1 MLIQGSKLDDFKTER
16 KDLMPPLPMPYRL
29 VPLLFYLSLLFL
41 GVVGSV
47 AMWTSQVSIKRFEG
61 ITLQT
66 NRLKKEISATKA
78 ARSALEQ
85 KIREA
90 TDMEDWVLASMP
102 LQLLIV
108 GIVRSI
114 EPGANIVDLSLER
127 DEDTPSQLKLALT
140 LNAASDGQIEKTLEA
155 VRKLD
160 YREFSPT
167 QSTIKGNFE
176 YQASLLWSNPK
187 SKIQTPQDRVKAIKT
202 P

>member
-16 KDLMPPLPMPYRL
+16 KDLMPPLPMLYRL

-41 GVVGSV
+41 VVVGSL

-66 NRLKKEISATKA
+66 SRLKKEIETTKA

-85 KIREA
+85 KIRES

-102 LQLLIV
+102 LQPLIV
-108 GIVRSI
+108 GIVRSM
-114 EPGANIVDLSLER
+114 EAGSNIVDLSLER

-140 LNAASDGQIEKTLEA
+140 LNAASDGQIEKTLDA

-176 YQASLLWSNPK
+176 YRASLLWSNPK
-187 SKIQTPQDRVKAIKT
+187 SKIQTPQDRAKAIKT